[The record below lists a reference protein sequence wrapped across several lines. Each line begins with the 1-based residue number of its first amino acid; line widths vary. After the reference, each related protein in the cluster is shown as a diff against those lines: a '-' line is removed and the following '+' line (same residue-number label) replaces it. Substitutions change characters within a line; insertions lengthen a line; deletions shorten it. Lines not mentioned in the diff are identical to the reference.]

1 MKFRLVCCL
10 SMFVTLAA
18 SCGGGGNNPDGG
30 GMITQPVGNVVMRDQ
45 NSYTSV
51 SSLTIPT
58 VQTASGADLQ
68 VCWGDIMKDILCH
81 DVSVASDINNVSFL
95 QIPGLSKDAIREKLA
110 KGTLTQNEVAVY
122 REFHTT
128 ASSTCATLSQFAF
141 GSQLVPATDYVT
153 AANKSYMLLFST
165 GTTPG
170 SGAKTMLFLDPVASS
185 TNMMVAAPA
194 SSCDILS
201 FQANLTT
208 PMPLSI
214 PMNGDWVVDWS
225 QITKD
230 SMGNKVTFQ
239 LIDSLMLGY
248 YEGKTVTQLEDMFK
262 DIDMIATTLWEV
274 AIPTGQKHMDLKNA
288 KTSAGVAF
296 SGFTGNGIYAVALLC
311 SSCQVPAPV
320 AMSILAPA
328 P

>member
-10 SMFVTLAA
+10 SIVAPLAA
-18 SCGGGGNNPDGG
+18 SCGGSSSNPDGG
-30 GMITQPVGNVVMRDQ
+30 GTGPVGNVVMRDV

-51 SSLTIPT
+51 SSLTIPI
-58 VQTASGADLQ
+58 VQTQSGADLQ
-68 VCWGDIMKDILCH
+68 VCWGAITQDILCH
-81 DVSVASDINNVSFL
+81 DITPAADINNVSFL
-95 QIPGLSKDAIREKLA
+95 QIPGMTKEVVSDKLA
-110 KGTLTQNEVAVY
+110 KGTLSQNDVAVY

-128 ASSTCATLSQFAF
+128 AASSCATLSQFAF
-141 GSQLVPATDYVT
+141 GSALVPATDYVT
-153 AANKSYMLLFST
+153 AANKTYMLLFST

-185 TNMMVAAPA
+185 TTTMVAAPA

-201 FQANLTT
+201 FDANLTT
-208 PMPLSI
+208 PTPLAI
-214 PMNGDWVVDWS
+214 PMTGDWVVDWS

-248 YEGKTVTQLEDMFK
+248 YEGKTVAQLEDMFK
-262 DIDMIATTLWEV
+262 DIDMVATTLWSV
-274 AIPTGQKHMDLKNA
+274 DIPTGQKYMDLKNA

-296 SGFTGNGIYAVALLC
+296 SGFTGTGIYAVALLC

-320 AMSILAPA
+320 AMSILTPT

>member
-1 MKFRLVCCL
+1 MKRLLYCCMSTL
-10 SMFVTLAA
+10 LPLAA
-18 SCGGGGNNPDGG
+18 SCGGGGTNNPDGG
-30 GMITQPVGNVVMRDQ
+30 GTTPVGNVVMRDV

-51 SSLTIPT
+51 SSLTIPI
-58 VQTASGADLQ
+58 VQTASGANLE
-68 VCWGDIMKDILCH
+68 VCWGGITQDILCH
-81 DVSVASDINNVSFL
+81 AVTPAADINNVSFL
-95 QIPGLSKDAIREKLA
+95 QIPGMTKEVVSDKLA
-110 KGTLTQNEVAVY
+110 KGTLSQNDVAVY

-128 ASSTCATLSQFAF
+128 AASSCATLSQFAF
-141 GSQLVPATDYVT
+141 GSPLVPMTDYVT
-153 AANKSYMLLFST
+153 AANKTYMLLFST

-170 SGAKTMLFLDPVASS
+170 SGAKTMVFLDPIATS
-185 TNMMVAAPA
+185 TTMMVAAPA

-208 PMPLSI
+208 PTPLSI
-214 PMNGDWVVDWS
+214 PMTGDWVVDWS

-248 YEGKTVTQLEDMFK
+248 YEGKTVAQLEEMFK
-262 DIDMIATTLWEV
+262 DIDMIATTLWSV
-274 AIPTGQKHMDLKNA
+274 DIPTGQKHMDLKNA
-288 KTSAGVAF
+288 KTSAGAAF
-296 SGFTGNGIYAVALLC
+296 TGFTGTGIYAVALLC

-320 AMSILAPA
+320 AMAILTPT

>member
-10 SMFVTLAA
+10 SIVASLAA
-18 SCGGGGNNPDGG
+18 SCGGSSNNPDGG
-30 GMITQPVGNVVMRDQ
+30 GTGPVGNVVMRDV

-51 SSLTIPT
+51 SSLTIPI
-58 VQTASGADLQ
+58 VQTQSGADLQ
-68 VCWGDIMKDILCH
+68 VCWGDIRQDILCH
-81 DVSVASDINNVSFL
+81 DITPAADINNVSFL
-95 QIPGLSKDAIREKLA
+95 QIPGMSKEVVSDKLA
-110 KGTLTQNEVAVY
+110 KGTLSQNDVAVY

-128 ASSTCATLSQFAF
+128 AASSCATLSQFAF
-141 GSQLVPATDYVT
+141 GSALVPGTDYVT
-153 AANKSYMLLFST
+153 AANKTYMLLFST

-170 SGAKTMLFLDPVASS
+170 SGAKTMLFLDPVGSS
-185 TNMMVAAPA
+185 ATTMVAAPA

-208 PMPLSI
+208 PTPLSI
-214 PMNGDWVVDWS
+214 PMTGDWVVDWS

-248 YEGKTVTQLEDMFK
+248 YEGKSVTDLEMMFK
-262 DIDMIATTLWEV
+262 DIDMIATTLWSV
-274 AIPTGQKHMDLKNA
+274 DIPTGQKHMDLKNA
-288 KTSAGVAF
+288 KTSAGAAF
-296 SGFTGNGIYAVALLC
+296 SGFTGTGIYAVALMC

-320 AMSILAPA
+320 AMSILTPA